1 MGFAFSVGGGP
12 FGRSGLRKTLLKH
25 FGVPAGEIATAGR
38 QFPITARVDIQ
49 SALEDLLRNR
59 SGTRLLGI
67 ISPNPHEP
75 PELAQ
80 TLAGGHFPI
89 DAGPLQHDEIDV
101 GEPVP
106 VRLLKNGLLLSRGK
120 EFAVS
125 VSIVSG

>member
-67 ISPNPHEP
+67 ISPNPHEQ

-80 TLAGGHFPI
+80 TLAGGPYPI
-89 DAGPLQHDEIDV
+89 DARALQHDGIDG

-106 VRLLKNGLLLSRGK
+106 VRCLEHGFWLSP
-120 EFAVS
+120 EEDLSF
-125 VSIVSG
+125 